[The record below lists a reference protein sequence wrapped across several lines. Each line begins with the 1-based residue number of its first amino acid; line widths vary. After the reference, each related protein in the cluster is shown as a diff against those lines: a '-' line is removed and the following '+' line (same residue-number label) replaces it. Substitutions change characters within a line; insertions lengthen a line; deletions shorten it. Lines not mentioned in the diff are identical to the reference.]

1 MAQQVP
7 ASAITWLVTT
17 AILLLAVPIVYCIV
31 WRKKTKFSPK
41 VLIAGMLGFMVS
53 ARILEMIPHMFC
65 IVLDNPV
72 SRFINGNIVAYVLYG
87 ILMAGIFE
95 ECGRYVVF
103 RFILKKHTTSE
114 TCITYGIGHGGFEV
128 LIISFAAI
136 VNSLAIALLINSV
149 GLDAALP
156 AMGVTEST
164 MDAAMASITP
174 VYNFGS
180 ASAILTIFERIVV
193 MGIHI
198 ALSVIVFYGVRAKK
212 IAYLFLA
219 IAAHAILDVAAALS
233 QKSAVS
239 PLVCEIWL
247 VICMVVLWLYTRKL
261 YAKMKAEDASLET
274 DNSSEPV
281 SE

>member
-7 ASAITWLVTT
+7 TSSLIWLVIT
-17 AILLLAVPIVYCIV
+17 AVLLLAVPVIYCII

-95 ECGRYVVF
+95 ECGRYVIF
-103 RFILKKHTTSE
+103 RFILKKDKSHETS
-114 TCITYGIGHGGFEV
+114 ITYGIGHGGFEV

-136 VNSLAIALLINSV
+136 SNSLTMGFLINSM
-149 GLDAALP
+149 GLEAALP
-156 AMGVTEST
+156 SMGVTEAT
-164 MDAAMASITP
+164 KEAAMLSITP
-174 VYNFGS
+174 IYNFG
-180 ASAILTIFERIVV
+180 AAAAILTVFERIVV

-198 ALSVIVFYGVRAKK
+198 ALSVIVFYGVRVKK

-233 QKSAVS
+233 QKGVVS
-239 PLVCEIWL
+239 ILVCEVWL
-247 VICMVVLWLYTRKL
+247 VICMVVLWLYTKKL
-261 YAKMKAEDASLET
+261 YSKMKEEDTEVKEIAEAVNE
-274 DNSSEPV
+274 
-281 SE
+281 